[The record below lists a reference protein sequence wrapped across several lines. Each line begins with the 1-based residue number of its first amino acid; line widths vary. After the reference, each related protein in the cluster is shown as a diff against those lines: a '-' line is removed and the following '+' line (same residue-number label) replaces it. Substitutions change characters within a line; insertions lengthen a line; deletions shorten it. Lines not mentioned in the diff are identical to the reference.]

1 MGQPAHSPDAALL
14 LLLVVLCAGA
24 RGEATRVVTGRI
36 RVEVGEGGEAVGALV
51 AIVHRHDCMLLL
63 GLAAVR
69 TSKRCWPPTIRVFM
83 NLDRRLL
90 SYGQRRPIVYA

>member
-69 TSKRCWPPTIRVFM
+69 TSKRCWPPTIRVY
-83 NLDRRLL
+83 R
-90 SYGQRRPIVYA
+90 SI